1 MMEAGGKDQIVSRKK
16 MNFVAGPWGGNGGVS
31 WDDGVYSGVR
41 EIILVYDTCIDSIR
55 VIYDK
60 HGKLVPGE
68 KHGGVGGNKMAEI
81 KLQLPDEYL
90 VSVSGHYGPVIDYG
104 TPVIRS
110 ITFRSNKRTFGP
122 YGVESG
128 TPFLFSSDGVEKIVG
143 FKGRSGWFLDEIGLY
158 LSPAKRPSGLY
169 YRVQQTLKKL
179 VH

>member
-1 MMEAGGKDQIVSRKK
+1 MEAAGKDETNIRKK
-16 MNFVAGPWGGNGGVS
+16 IRFVAGPWGGNGGAS

-41 EIILVYDTCIDSIR
+41 EIVLVYDHCIDSIR

-60 HGKLVPGE
+60 HGKLVTGE

-90 VSVSGHYGPVIDYG
+90 VGVSGHYSPVINSG
-104 TPVIRS
+104 TPVICS

-128 TPFLFSSDGVEKIVG
+128 TPFSFSSDGGEKIVG

-179 VH
+179 VY